1 MYNRTIQNDFERKGR
16 NEMERK
22 YVPELKTTLRDT
34 IIELPK
40 VIREASGIRI
50 FGKRIKSI
58 IYTMDIAVID
68 NNDADAILCVYPW
81 TPNTSI
87 LRAVSQVAKVPILA
101 GIGGG
106 VTSGPRSA
114 RLGSFAEEYG
124 ATCVVLNAP
133 SDLDTVRYVEESVD
147 IPIIYTVVNGNVD
160 LQSYIDAGVDI
171 FNVAGGKDTVELVK
185 NIRSQFPDFPIIASG
200 GNTDEM
206 IHETIMAG
214 ANAITWTAYGAT
226 ETYFQKKMEQY
237 RQRDY
242 QHHDE
247 D

>member
-1 MYNRTIQNDFERKGR
+1 
-16 NEMERK
+16 MEETNGNGRK
-22 YVPELKTTLRDT
+22 YVPELKSTLRDS
-34 IIELPK
+34 IIELPN

-58 IYTMDIAVID
+58 IYTMDVAVID

-87 LRAVSQVAKVPILA
+87 LRAISQVAKVPILA

-133 SDLDTVRYVEESVD
+133 SDLDTISIVEDSVD
-147 IPIIYTVVNGNVD
+147 IPIVYTVVNDKVD
-160 LQSYIDAGVDI
+160 LQAYIDAGVDI
-171 FNVAGGKDTVELVK
+171 FNVAGGKNTVELVK
-185 NIRSQFPDFPIIASG
+185 KIRAQFPDFPIIASG

-206 IHETIMAG
+206 IHATIQAG

-226 ETYFQKKMEQY
+226 ETYFQDKMELY

-242 QHHDE
+242 LAE
-247 D
+247 NES

>member
-1 MYNRTIQNDFERKGR
+1 
-16 NEMERK
+16 MEANQRK
-22 YVPELKTTLRDT
+22 YVPELKTTLRES

-50 FGKRIKSI
+50 FGKRIKSV
-58 IYTMDIAVID
+58 IYTMDVAVID

-87 LRAVSQVAKVPILA
+87 LRAISQVAKVPIFA

-106 VTSGPRSA
+106 TTSGPRSG

-133 SDLDTVRYVEESVD
+133 SDLDTIRTVEDSVD
-147 IPIIYTVVNGNVD
+147 IPIIYTVVNDRVD
-160 LQSYIDAGVDI
+160 LQSYVDAGVDI
-171 FNVAGGKDTVELVK
+171 FNVAAGKDTVELVRK
-185 NIRSQFPDFPIIASG
+185 IRQEFPSFPIMASG

-206 IHETIMAG
+206 IHATIEAG

-242 QHHDE
+242 SLDE
-247 D
+247 DGQ